1 MMLMNRQSEA
11 EKKIAELY
19 GDLTRRAG
27 SSPFGSCPVDL
38 TAAFLRMCLAQSCG
52 KCVPCRVG
60 LDRLQGLIEKILSG
74 EVASDKSGQE
84 TASPLAQIKE
94 CAQAIYDSAD
104 CAIGFEAAKL
114 VLDGLVAFNDDYVSH
129 VEKGVCTANFGSV
142 PCQTGCPAHVNIP
155 GYIACIAAGRYADA
169 VRVIRQTNP
178 FPAVCGLICE
188 HPCEKYCR
196 RNVVDD
202 AINIRGLKRYAVEK
216 AGDVP
221 APKCAP
227 KNGKTVGIVGGGP
240 AGLTAAYFLAL
251 RGFEV
256 TVYEKRPKLGGMLRY
271 GIPAYRLPDADLDR
285 DIDVILSTGVKVEFG
300 KTVGTDISFADFRKK
315 FDTVYIS
322 IGAHGAKKLGIEGED
337 AKGVLSAVELLGA
350 VGGAT
355 FGASGGPA
363 PLPKEL
369 ALAGKRVLVVGGGN
383 VAMDATRTSKR
394 LGAKSVTCV
403 YRRRIVDM
411 TALPE
416 EVAGAQAE
424 GCEVLQLMA
433 PVKVA
438 VKDGQVAGL
447 VVKPQISGAIKGGR
461 PAPVNADVPEETI
474 PCDIII
480 VAIGQDIDSKAFAAD
495 GVDVKRGALV
505 ASGAG
510 EVKAGGEKM
519 DGVFTG
525 GDCYT
530 GPATVIRAID
540 AGRVAAI
547 NIAATLVPSAQCLVP
562 SEIDPVEIPTA
573 PAGQRL
579 HWGRV
584 NMQERTADE
593 RKGDF
598 NLMEKCLTDEE
609 AKQECSRCLRCDH
622 CGMGAFRK
630 V

>member
-1 MMLMNRQSEA
+1 MMEMNRQSEA

-19 GDLTRRAG
+19 GDLNRRAG
-27 SSPFGSCPVDL
+27 ASPFGSCPVDL

-60 LDRLQGLIEKILSG
+60 LNRLVEILDQILDG
-74 EVASDKSGQE
+74 VAGVH
-84 TASPLAQIKE
+84 ALPLIKE
-94 CAQAIYDSAD
+94 TAQAIYDSAD
-104 CAIGFEAAKL
+104 CAIGFEAAKM
-114 VLDGLVAFNDDYVSH
+114 VLDGLVAFEDDYRSH
-129 VEKGVCTANFGSV
+129 IEKGVCTANFGSV

-155 GYIACIAAGRYADA
+155 GYIACIGAGRYADA

-202 AINIRGLKRYAVEK
+202 ALNIRGLKRYAVEK

-221 APKCAP
+221 APAGAP
-227 KNGKTVGIVGGGP
+227 KNCKTVGIIGGGP

-256 TVYEKRPKLGGMLRY
+256 TVYERRRKLGGMLRY

-285 DIDVILSTGVKVEFG
+285 DINVILSTGVKVEYGVEIG
-300 KTVGTDISFADFRKK
+300 KDLSFEDVRRK
-315 FDTVYIS
+315 FDAVYVT
-322 IGAHGAKKLGIEGED
+322 IGAHGAKRLGVEGED

-350 VGGAT
+350 VGEGERPD
-355 FGASGGPA
+355 F
-363 PLPKEL
+363 
-369 ALAGKRVLVVGGGN
+369 AGKRVVIVGGGN

-411 TALPE
+411 TALPD

-424 GCEVLQLMA
+424 GCEILQLMA
-433 PVKVA
+433 PVKIA
-438 VKDGQVAGL
+438 VENDQVTGL
-447 VVKPQISGAIKGGR
+447 VVKPQIAGAIKGGR
-461 PAPVNADVPEETI
+461 PSPVDSSAPETTI
-474 PCDIII
+474 PCDIVVI
-480 VAIGQDIDSKAFAAD
+480 AIGQDINSKPFAAA

-505 ASGAG
+505 ASAAG
-510 EVKAGGEKM
+510 EVTAGGEKLA
-519 DGVFTG
+519 GVFTG
-525 GDCYT
+525 GDCWS

-540 AGRVAAI
+540 AGGVAAN
-547 NIAATLVPSAQCLVP
+547 NISASLTSDVSCRT
-562 SEIDPVEIPTA
+562 SEIEAVEIPSA
-573 PAGQRL
+573 PADQRL

-584 NMQERTADE
+584 NMIERPADE

-609 AKQECSRCLRCDH
+609 AAQECSRCLRCDH
-622 CGMGAFRK
+622 FGCGAFRK

>member
-1 MMLMNRQSEA
+1 MEMNRQSEA
-11 EKKIAELY
+11 SKKIAELY
-19 GDLTRRAG
+19 GDLCRRAG
-27 SSPFGSCPVDL
+27 ASPFGSCPVDL

-60 LDRLQGLIEKILSG
+60 LDRLQGLIEKILAG
-74 EVASDKSGQE
+74 EGSMEDLTNVKA
-84 TASPLAQIKE
+84 
-94 CAQAIYDSAD
+94 CAQTIYDSAD

-114 VLDGLVAFNDDYVSH
+114 VLDGLAAFNDDYVAH
-129 VEKGVCTANFGSV
+129 VKTGVCTANFGSV

-155 GYIACIAAGRYADA
+155 GYVACVAAGRYADA
-169 VRVIRQTNP
+169 VRVIRQDNP
-178 FPAVCGLICE
+178 FPSVCGLICE

-221 APKCAP
+221 APKGAP
-227 KNGKTVGIVGGGP
+227 KNGKTVGVIGGGP

-251 RGFEV
+251 RGFGV
-256 TVYEKRPKLGGMLRY
+256 TVFEKRPKLGGMLRY

-285 DIDVILSTGVKVEFG
+285 DIDVILSTGVKVEYG
-300 KTVGTDISFADFRKK
+300 VTVGKDVSFDDLRKK
-315 FDTVYIS
+315 FDAVYVT
-322 IGAHGAKKLGIEGED
+322 IGAHGAKKLGVEGED

-350 VGGAT
+350 VGGT
-355 FGASGGPA
+355 TIGASGRPE
-363 PLPKEL
+363 PLPVDFT
-369 ALAGKRVLVVGGGN
+369 GKRVVIVGGGN

-403 YRRRIVDM
+403 YRRRIADM
-411 TALPE
+411 TALPD

-424 GCEVLQLMA
+424 GCEVVQLMA
-433 PVKVA
+433 PVKIA
-438 VKDGQVAGL
+438 VEGDRAVGL
-447 VVKPQISGAIKGGR
+447 VVKPQIAGAIKGGR
-461 PAPVNADVPEETI
+461 PSPVNANAPEETI
-474 PCDIII
+474 PADVI
-480 VAIGQDIDSKAFAAD
+480 VIAIGQDIDSKPFAAS

-505 ASGAG
+505 ATAAG
-510 EVKAGGEKM
+510 EVKAGGEKLA
-519 DGVFTG
+519 GVFAG

-540 AGRVAAI
+540 AGKVAAN
-547 NIAATLVPSAQCLVP
+547 NIAQYLGEDTRRKT
-562 SEIDPVEIPTA
+562 EDEVEIPFA

-584 NMQERTADE
+584 NMQERPADE
-593 RKGDF
+593 RKDDF
-598 NLMEKCLTDEE
+598 GLMEKCLTDEE
-609 AKQECSRCLRCDH
+609 AAQECSRCLRCDH
-622 CGMGAFRK
+622 CGFGAFRRN

>member
-1 MMLMNRQSEA
+1 MVNMNRQSEA

-60 LDRLQGLIEKILSG
+60 LDRLQGLVEKILAG
-74 EVASDKSGQE
+74 EGSTKD
-84 TASPLAQIKE
+84 LANVKA

-129 VEKGVCTANFGSV
+129 IEKGVCTANFGSV

-221 APKCAP
+221 VPKCAL

-285 DIDVILSTGVKVEFG
+285 DINVILSTGVKVESG
-300 KTVGTDISFADFRKK
+300 KTVGTDISFADFWKK

-322 IGAHGAKKLGIEGED
+322 IGAHGAKKLGIEGDD
-337 AKGVLSAVELLGA
+337 AKGVLSAVELLGSL
-350 VGGAT
+350 GGLESLEGLA
-355 FGASGGPA
+355 GSGG
-363 PLPKEL
+363 LG
-369 ALAGKRVLVVGGGN
+369 LAGKRVVVIGGGN

-394 LGAKSVTCV
+394 LGAASVTCV

-438 VKDGQVAGL
+438 TQGGQVTGL

-461 PAPVNADVPEETI
+461 PAPVNSAEPEQTI
-474 PCDIII
+474 PCDIIV

-495 GVDVKRGALV
+495 GVDAKRGALV

-519 DGVFTG
+519 EGVFTG

-540 AGRVAAI
+540 AGRCAAE
-547 NIAATLVPSAQCLVP
+547 NIAGLFDCSDCSDCSIA
-562 SEIDPVEIPTA
+562 DKVEIPNA

-584 NMQERTADE
+584 NMQERAAEE
-593 RKGDF
+593 RKDDF

-622 CGMGAFRK
+622 CGMGAFRR

>member
-1 MMLMNRQSEA
+1 MMLINRQTEA

-19 GDLTRRAG
+19 GDLNRRAG
-27 SSPFGSCPVDL
+27 ASPFGSCPVDL

-60 LDRLQGLIEKILSG
+60 LDRLQGLIERILAG
-74 EVASDKSGQE
+74 EGSLEDLSNVKA
-84 TASPLAQIKE
+84 

-188 HPCEKYCR
+188 HPCERYCR

-221 APKCAP
+221 VPKAAP

-251 RGFEV
+251 RGFAV

-300 KTVGTDISFADFRKK
+300 KTVGKDISFADFRKT
-315 FDTVYIS
+315 FDAVYIS

-350 VGGAT
+350 TG
-355 FGASGGPA
+355 SGERPDF
-363 PLPKEL
+363 K
-369 ALAGKRVLVVGGGN
+369 GKRVVIVGGGN
-383 VAMDATRTSKR
+383 VAMDATRTAKR
-394 LGAKSVTCV
+394 LGAASVTCV

-438 VKDGQVAGL
+438 VKDGTVAGL
-447 VVKPQISGAIKGGR
+447 VVKPQIAGAIKGGR
-461 PAPVNADVPEETI
+461 PAPVNSAAPEETI
-474 PCDIII
+474 PCDII
-480 VAIGQDIDSKAFAAD
+480 VAAIGQRVDDAGLDLKA
-495 GVDVKRGALV
+495 
-505 ASGAG
+505 
-510 EVKAGGEKM
+510 E
-519 DGVFTG
+519 GVFVG

-540 AGRVAAI
+540 AGRCAAE
-547 NIAATLVPSAQCLVP
+547 NIAARCLPSYVSRPSAD
-562 SEIDPVEIPTA
+562 IDPVEIPPA

-584 NMQERTADE
+584 NMQERPAEE

-598 NLMEKCLTDEE
+598 TLMEKCLTDEE
-609 AKQECSRCLRCDH
+609 AAQECSRCLRCDH
-622 CGMGAFRK
+622 CGMGAFRASR

>member
-1 MMLMNRQSEA
+1 MMLMNKRSEA
-11 EKKIAELY
+11 ERKIAELY
-19 GDLTRRAG
+19 GDLCRRAG
-27 SSPFGSCPVDL
+27 ASPFGSCPVDL

-60 LDRLQGLIEKILSG
+60 LDRLQGLFERILAG
-74 EVASDKSGQE
+74 EGTKGDLETLRAS
-84 TASPLAQIKE
+84 
-94 CAQAIYDSAD
+94 AQAIYDSAD

-114 VLDGLVAFNDDYVSH
+114 VLDGLTAFNDDYVSH

-188 HPCEKYCR
+188 HPCETYCR

-221 APKCAP
+221 APQGAP
-227 KNGKTVGIVGGGP
+227 KNGKTVGVVGGGP

-251 RGFEV
+251 AGFDV

-285 DIDVILSTGVKVEFG
+285 DIGVILSTGVKVEFG
-300 KTVGTDISFADFRKK
+300 KTVGADISFADFRKA
-315 FDTVYIS
+315 FDAVYVS

-350 VGGAT
+350 TG
-355 FGASGGPA
+355 SGERPDFS
-363 PLPKEL
+363 
-369 ALAGKRVLVVGGGN
+369 GKRVVVVGGGN

-394 LGAKSVTCV
+394 LGAASVTCV

-424 GCEVLQLMA
+424 GCEIMQLKA
-433 PVKVA
+433 PVRVA
-438 VKDGQVAGL
+438 VKDGEVVGL
-447 VVKPQISGAIKGGR
+447 VVKPQIAGAIRGGR
-461 PAPVNADVPEETI
+461 PSPVEADVPEETI
-474 PCDIII
+474 PCDVI
-480 VAIGQDIDSKAFAAD
+480 VGAIGQK
-495 GVDVKRGALV
+495 VDATGLDLEA
-505 ASGAG
+505 
-510 EVKAGGEKM
+510 E
-519 DGVFTG
+519 GVFVG

-540 AGRVAAI
+540 AGRVAAV
-547 NIAATLVPSAQCLVP
+547 NIAEWCGANGQDARSTNGGTNGQDARSTVGGARAACGTGVS
-562 SEIDPVEIPTA
+562 PVQDIEIPAA

-584 NMQERTADE
+584 NMQERAADE

-609 AKQECSRCLRCDH
+609 ARQECSRCLRCDH
-622 CGMGAFRK
+622 CGYGAFRASR

>member
-1 MMLMNRQSEA
+1 MMEINRQSEA

-27 SSPFGSCPVDL
+27 ASPFGSCPVDF

-60 LDRLQGLIEKILSG
+60 LSRLVEMLEGILDGAGSAADIDLIR
-74 EVASDKSGQE
+74 E
-84 TASPLAQIKE
+84 TAR
-94 CAQAIYDSAD
+94 AIYDSAD
-104 CAIGFEAAKL
+104 CAIGFEAAKM
-114 VLDGLVAFNDDYVSH
+114 VLGGLAAFEDDYRSH
-129 VEKGVCTANFGSV
+129 IEKGVCTAKFGSV

-155 GYIACIAAGRYADA
+155 GYIACIKAGRYADA

-227 KNGKTVGIVGGGP
+227 KNGKTVGIIGGGP
-240 AGLTAAYFLAL
+240 AGLTAAYFLVL
-251 RGFEV
+251 RGFGV
-256 TVYEKRPKLGGMLRY
+256 AVYEKRPKLGGMLRY

-285 DIDVILSTGVKVEFG
+285 DINVILSTGVKVEFG
-300 KTVGTDISFADFRKK
+300 KTVGKDISFADFRKK
-315 FDTVYIS
+315 FDAVYIS
-322 IGAHGAKKLGIEGED
+322 IGAHGAKNLGIEGDD

-350 VGGAT
+350 TG
-355 FGASGGPA
+355 SGERPDF
-363 PLPKEL
+363 K
-369 ALAGKRVLVVGGGN
+369 GKRVVIVGGGN
-383 VAMDATRTSKR
+383 VAMDATRTAKR
-394 LGAKSVTCV
+394 LGAASVTCV

-424 GCEVLQLMA
+424 GCEVLQLMS
-433 PVKVA
+433 PVRVE
-438 VKDGQVAGL
+438 VKDGAVAGL
-447 VVKPQISGAIKGGR
+447 VVKPQIAGAIKGGR
-461 PAPVNADVPEETI
+461 PSPVNSAEPEETI
-474 PCDIII
+474 PCDII
-480 VAIGQDIDSKAFAAD
+480 VAAIGQRVDDTGLDLKA
-495 GVDVKRGALV
+495 
-505 ASGAG
+505 
-510 EVKAGGEKM
+510 E
-519 DGVFTG
+519 GVFVG

-540 AGRVAAI
+540 AGRCAAE
-547 NIAATLVPSAQCLVP
+547 NISESLLGSVGLVSGIG
-562 SEIDPVEIPTA
+562 IDPVEIPSA

-584 NMQERTADE
+584 NMQERTAEE

-598 NLMEKCLTDEE
+598 NLMEKCLTDAE
-609 AKQECSRCLRCDH
+609 AAQECSRCLRCDH
-622 CGMGAFRK
+622 CGFGAFRK
-630 V
+630 

>member
-1 MMLMNRQSEA
+1 MSCAMTMMQISRQGEA

-19 GDLTRRAG
+19 GDLNRRAG
-27 SSPFGSCPVDL
+27 ASPFGSCPVDL

-60 LDRLQGLIEKILSG
+60 LGRLVEMLERVLDDAGSAADIDLIR
-74 EVASDKSGQE
+74 E
-84 TASPLAQIKE
+84 T
-94 CAQAIYDSAD
+94 AQAIYDSAD
-104 CAIGFEAAKL
+104 CAIGFEAARM
-114 VLDGLVAFNDDYVSH
+114 VLDGLAAFGDDYRSH
-129 VEKGVCTANFGSV
+129 VEKGICTAKFGSV

-155 GYIACIAAGRYADA
+155 GYIACIGAGRYADA

-221 APKCAP
+221 APKASP
-227 KNGKTVGIVGGGP
+227 KNGKTVGIIGGGP
-240 AGLTAAYFLAL
+240 AGLTAAYYLAL
-251 RGFEV
+251 KGFEV

-300 KTVGTDISFADFRKK
+300 TIVGKDISFADFRKA
-315 FDTVYIS
+315 FDAVYIS

-337 AKGVLSAVELLGA
+337 AKGVLSAVELLGQT
-350 VGGAT
+350 G
-355 FGASGGPA
+355 SGERPDFS
-363 PLPKEL
+363 
-369 ALAGKRVLVVGGGN
+369 GKRVIIVGGGN
-383 VAMDATRTSKR
+383 VAMDATRTARR
-394 LGAKSVTCV
+394 LGAASVTCV
-403 YRRRIVDM
+403 YRRRIADM

-438 VKDGQVAGL
+438 TQDGQVAGL
-447 VVKPQISGAIKGGR
+447 VVKPQIAGLIKGGR
-461 PAPVNADVPEETI
+461 PAPVNSSEPEQTI
-474 PCDIII
+474 PCDII
-480 VAIGQDIDSKAFAAD
+480 VAAIGQRVDDTGLDLKA
-495 GVDVKRGALV
+495 
-505 ASGAG
+505 
-510 EVKAGGEKM
+510 E
-519 DGVFTG
+519 GVFVG

-540 AGRVAAI
+540 AGRVAAE
-547 NIAATLVPSAQCLVP
+547 NIAASCLPSYVSRPSAD
-562 SEIDPVEIPTA
+562 IDPVEIPPA

-584 NMQERTADE
+584 NMQERAAEE

-609 AKQECSRCLRCDH
+609 AAQECSRCLRCDH
-622 CGMGAFRK
+622 CGFGAFRK
-630 V
+630 

>member
-1 MMLMNRQSEA
+1 MVNMNRQSEA

-60 LDRLQGLIEKILSG
+60 LDRLQGLIERILSG
-74 EVASDKSGQE
+74 EGSAEDLATVKS
-84 TASPLAQIKE
+84 

-251 RGFEV
+251 KGFEV

-300 KTVGTDISFADFRKK
+300 KTVGKDISFADFRKK
-315 FDTVYIS
+315 FDAVYIS

-337 AKGVLSAVELLGA
+337 AKGVLSAVELLGQT
-350 VGGAT
+350 G
-355 FGASGGPA
+355 SGERPDF
-363 PLPKEL
+363 K
-369 ALAGKRVLVVGGGN
+369 GKRVVIVGGGN

-394 LGAKSVTCV
+394 LGAASVTCV

-438 VKDGQVAGL
+438 VKDGAVAGL
-447 VVKPQISGAIKGGR
+447 VVKPQIAGAIKGGR
-461 PAPVNADVPEETI
+461 PAPVNSSDPEETI
-474 PCDIII
+474 PCDIIV

-495 GVDVKRGALV
+495 GIDVKRGALV

-510 EVKAGGEKM
+510 EVKAGGEKL

-540 AGRVAAI
+540 AGGVAAS
-547 NIAATLVPSAQCLVP
+547 NIVRLFGCSDCSIGEKV
-562 SEIDPVEIPTA
+562 DPVEIPAA

-584 NMQERTADE
+584 NMQERAADE
-593 RKGDF
+593 RKDDF

-609 AKQECSRCLRCDH
+609 AVQECSRCLRCDH
-622 CGMGAFRK
+622 CGMGAFRM
-630 V
+630 

>member
-1 MMLMNRQSEA
+1 MMEINRQSEA

-19 GDLTRRAG
+19 GDLNRRAG
-27 SSPFGSCPVDL
+27 ASPFGSCPVEL

-60 LDRLQGLIEKILSG
+60 LSRLVEILERVLDGAGSAADFDLIR
-74 EVASDKSGQE
+74 E
-84 TASPLAQIKE
+84 T
-94 CAQAIYDSAD
+94 AQAIYDSAD
-104 CAIGFEAAKL
+104 CAIGFEAAKM
-114 VLDGLVAFNDDYVSH
+114 VLDGFAAFEDDYKSH
-129 VEKGVCTANFGSV
+129 IEKGVCTAKFGSV
-142 PCQTGCPAHVNIP
+142 PCQMGCPAHVNIP
-155 GYIACIAAGRYADA
+155 GYIACIGAGRYADA

-221 APKCAP
+221 APKAFP
-227 KNGKTVGIVGGGP
+227 KNGKTVGVIGGGP

-285 DIDVILSTGVKVEFG
+285 DINVILSTGVKVEFG
-300 KTVGTDISFADFRKK
+300 TTVGTDISFADFRKK
-315 FDTVYIS
+315 FDAVYIS

-350 VGGAT
+350 TGEGERPDFT
-355 FGASGGPA
+355 
-363 PLPKEL
+363 
-369 ALAGKRVLVVGGGN
+369 GKRVVIVGGGN
-383 VAMDATRTSKR
+383 VAMDATRTAKR

-433 PVKVA
+433 PVRVA
-438 VKDGQVAGL
+438 VKDGAVAGL
-447 VVKPQISGAIKGGR
+447 VVKPQIAGAIKGGR
-461 PAPVNADVPEETI
+461 PSPVNSAKPEQTI
-474 PCDIII
+474 PCDII
-480 VAIGQDIDSKAFAAD
+480 VAAIGQRVDDTGLDLKA
-495 GVDVKRGALV
+495 
-505 ASGAG
+505 
-510 EVKAGGEKM
+510 E
-519 DGVFTG
+519 GVFVG

-540 AGRVAAI
+540 AGRVAAE
-547 NIAATLVPSAQCLVP
+547 NISEGLLGSAGSV
-562 SEIDPVEIPTA
+562 SGAGVDPVDIPPA
-573 PAGQRL
+573 SAGQRL

-584 NMQERTADE
+584 NMLERPAEE

-598 NLMEKCLTDEE
+598 NLMEKCLTDDE
-609 AKQECSRCLRCDH
+609 AAQECSRCLRCDH
-622 CGMGAFRK
+622 CGFGAFRR
-630 V
+630 

>member
-1 MMLMNRQSEA
+1 MMEMNRQSEA
-11 EKKIAELY
+11 SKKVAELY
-19 GDLTRRAG
+19 GDLCRRAG
-27 SSPFGSCPVDL
+27 ASPFGSCPVDL

-74 EVASDKSGQE
+74 EGAMED
-84 TASPLAQIKE
+84 LANVKA

-129 VEKGVCTANFGSV
+129 VEKGVCTTNFASV

-155 GYIACIAAGRYADA
+155 GYVACIGAGRYADA
-169 VRVIRQTNP
+169 VRVIRQDNP

-188 HPCEKYCR
+188 HPCERYCR
-196 RNVVDD
+196 RNTVDD

-221 APKCAP
+221 PPASAP
-227 KNGKTVGIVGGGP
+227 KNGKTVGVIGGGP

-251 RGFEV
+251 RGFDV
-256 TVYEKRPKLGGMLRY
+256 TVFEKRPKLGGMLRY

-285 DIDVILSTGVKVEFG
+285 DVNAILSTGVKVEFG
-300 KTVGTDISFADFRKK
+300 VTVGKDVSFEDLRKK
-315 FDTVYIS
+315 FDAVYVS
-322 IGAHGAKKLGIEGED
+322 IGAHGAKKLGVEGED
-337 AKGVLSAVELLGA
+337 AKGVLSAVELLGQT
-350 VGGAT
+350 G
-355 FGASGGPA
+355 SGERPDFT
-363 PLPKEL
+363 
-369 ALAGKRVLVVGGGN
+369 GKRVVIVGGGN

-411 TALPE
+411 TALPD

-424 GCEVLQLMA
+424 GCEVMQLMA
-433 PVKVA
+433 PVRIA
-438 VKDGQVAGL
+438 VKDGQAVGL
-447 VVKPQISGAIKGGR
+447 VVKPQIAGPIKGGR
-461 PAPVNADVPEETI
+461 PSPVNASAPEETI
-474 PCDIII
+474 PADVI
-480 VAIGQDIDSKAFAAD
+480 VIAIGQDIDSKPFAEA
-495 GVDVKRGALV
+495 GVDTKRGALL
-505 ASGAG
+505 ASAAG
-510 EVKAGGEKM
+510 EVKAGGQKLA
-519 DGVFTG
+519 GVFTG

-540 AGRVAAI
+540 AGKVAAN
-547 NIAATLVPSAQCLVP
+547 NIADSLGVTVDVA
-562 SEIDPVEIPTA
+562 ERIEIPSA

-579 HWGRV
+579 NWGRV
-584 NMQERTADE
+584 NMQERPADE

-609 AKQECSRCLRCDH
+609 AAQECSRCLRCDH
-622 CGMGAFRK
+622 CGMGAFRR

>member
-1 MMLMNRQSEA
+1 MMLMNKRSEA
-11 EKKIAELY
+11 ERKIAELY
-19 GDLTRRAG
+19 GDLCRRAG
-27 SSPFGSCPVDL
+27 ASPFGSCPVDL

-60 LDRLQGLIEKILSG
+60 LDRLQGLFERILAG
-74 EVASDKSGQE
+74 EGTKGDLE
-84 TASPLAQIKE
+84 TLRA

-114 VLDGLVAFNDDYVSH
+114 VLDGLTAFNDDYVSH

-178 FPAVCGLICE
+178 FPAVCGLLCE
-188 HPCEKYCR
+188 HPCETYCR

-221 APKCAP
+221 APQGAP
-227 KNGKTVGIVGGGP
+227 KNGKTVGVVGGGP

-251 RGFEV
+251 AGFDV

-285 DIDVILSTGVKVEFG
+285 DIGVILSTGVKVELG
-300 KTVGTDISFADFRKK
+300 KAVGADISFADFRKA
-315 FDTVYIS
+315 FDAVYVS

-350 VGGAT
+350 TG
-355 FGASGGPA
+355 SGERPDFS
-363 PLPKEL
+363 
-369 ALAGKRVLVVGGGN
+369 GKRVVVVGGGN

-394 LGAKSVTCV
+394 LGAASVTCV

-424 GCEVLQLMA
+424 GCEVMQLMA
-433 PVKVA
+433 PVRVA
-438 VKDGQVAGL
+438 VKDGEVAGL
-447 VVKPQISGAIKGGR
+447 VVKPQIAGAIRGGR
-461 PAPVNADVPEETI
+461 PSPVDADVPEVTI
-474 PCDIII
+474 PCDVIV
-480 VAIGQDIDSKAFAAD
+480 VAIGQDIDSKACAAD

-510 EVKAGGEKM
+510 EVMAGGEKL

-540 AGRVAAI
+540 AGRVAAV
-547 NIAATLVPSAQCLVP
+547 NIAEWCGANGQDARSTDGGARAACGTGVS
-562 SEIDPVEIPTA
+562 PVQDIEIPAA

-584 NMQERTADE
+584 NMQERAAEE

-609 AKQECSRCLRCDH
+609 ARQECSRCLRCDH
-622 CGMGAFRK
+622 CGYGAFK
-630 V
+630 K

>member
-1 MMLMNRQSEA
+1 MLEINRQSEA

-19 GDLTRRAG
+19 GDLNRRAG
-27 SSPFGSCPVDL
+27 ASPFGSCPVEL
-38 TAAFLRMCLAQSCG
+38 SAAFLRMCLAQSCG

-60 LDRLQGLIEKILSG
+60 LSRLVEILERVLDGAGSAADLGLIR
-74 EVASDKSGQE
+74 E
-84 TASPLAQIKE
+84 T
-94 CAQAIYDSAD
+94 AQAIYDSAD
-104 CAIGFEAAKL
+104 CAIGFEAAKM
-114 VLDGLVAFNDDYVSH
+114 VLDGFAAFEDDYKSH
-129 VEKGVCTANFGSV
+129 IEKGVCTAKFGSV

-155 GYIACIAAGRYADA
+155 GYIACIAAERYADA
-169 VRVIRQTNP
+169 VRIIRQTNP

-227 KNGKTVGIVGGGP
+227 KNGKTVGIIGGGP
-240 AGLTAAYFLAL
+240 AGLAAAYFLAL
-251 RGFEV
+251 RGFVV

-315 FDTVYIS
+315 FDAVYIS
-322 IGAHGAKKLGIEGED
+322 IGAHGAKKLGVEGED
-337 AKGVLSAVELLGA
+337 AKGVLSAVELLGST
-350 VGGAT
+350 G
-355 FGASGGPA
+355 SGERPDFS
-363 PLPKEL
+363 
-369 ALAGKRVLVVGGGN
+369 GKRVVIVGGGN
-383 VAMDATRTSKR
+383 VAMDATRTAKR

-438 VKDGQVAGL
+438 AKDGAVAGL
-447 VVKPQISGAIKGGR
+447 VVRPQIAGAIKGGR
-461 PAPVNADVPEETI
+461 PAPVNSAAPEETI
-474 PCDIII
+474 PCDII
-480 VAIGQDIDSKAFAAD
+480 VAAIGQRVDDTGLDLKA
-495 GVDVKRGALV
+495 
-505 ASGAG
+505 
-510 EVKAGGEKM
+510 E
-519 DGVFTG
+519 GVFVG

-562 SEIDPVEIPTA
+562 SEIDPVEIPNA

-584 NMQERTADE
+584 NMQERAAEE

-609 AKQECSRCLRCDH
+609 ARQECSRCLRCDH
-622 CGMGAFRK
+622 CGYGAFRM
-630 V
+630 

>member
-1 MMLMNRQSEA
+1 MMVMNRQSEA

-19 GDLTRRAG
+19 GDLARRAG

-60 LDRLQGLIEKILSG
+60 LDRLQGLVEKILAG
-74 EVASDKSGQE
+74 EGSMED
-84 TASPLAQIKE
+84 LANVKA
-94 CAQAIYDSAD
+94 CAQSIYDSAD

-216 AGDVP
+216 AGGVP

-251 RGFEV
+251 RGFAV

-300 KTVGTDISFADFRKK
+300 KTVGEDISFADFRKK
-315 FDTVYIS
+315 FDAVYIS

-337 AKGVLSAVELLGA
+337 AKGVLSAVELLGQT
-350 VGGAT
+350 G
-355 FGASGGPA
+355 SGERPDF
-363 PLPKEL
+363 K
-369 ALAGKRVLVVGGGN
+369 GKRVVIVGGGN

-394 LGAKSVTCV
+394 LGAASVTCV

-438 VKDGQVAGL
+438 VKDGAVAGL

-461 PAPVNADVPEETI
+461 PAPVNSSEPEQTI

-510 EVKAGGEKM
+510 EVKAGGEKLA
-519 DGVFTG
+519 GVFTG

-540 AGRVAAI
+540 AGRVAAE
-547 NIAATLVPSAQCLVP
+547 NIGGPWTG
-562 SEIDPVEIPTA
+562 DPVEIPSA

-584 NMQERTADE
+584 NMQERAAEE
-593 RKGDF
+593 RKDDF

-609 AKQECSRCLRCDH
+609 AAQECSRCLRCDH

-630 V
+630 

>member
-1 MMLMNRQSEA
+1 MMEICRQSEA

-19 GDLTRRAG
+19 GDLNRRAG
-27 SSPFGSCPVDL
+27 ASPFGSCPVDL

-60 LDRLQGLIEKILSG
+60 LSRLVEILERVLDGAGSAADLDLIR
-74 EVASDKSGQE
+74 E
-84 TASPLAQIKE
+84 T
-94 CAQAIYDSAD
+94 AQAIYDSAD
-104 CAIGFEAAKL
+104 CAIGFEAARL
-114 VLDGLVAFNDDYVSH
+114 VLGGFAAFEDDYKSH
-129 VEKGVCTANFGSV
+129 IEKGVCTAKFGSV

-155 GYIACIAAGRYADA
+155 GYIACIGAGRYADA

-196 RNVVDD
+196 RNTVDD

-221 APKCAP
+221 APKAAP

-256 TVYEKRPKLGGMLRY
+256 TVCEKRPKLGGMLRY

-285 DIDVILSTGVKVEFG
+285 DINVILSTGVKVEFG
-300 KTVGTDISFADFRKK
+300 TAVGKDVSFEDFRKR
-315 FDTVYIS
+315 FDAVYVS

-337 AKGVLSAVELLGA
+337 AKGVLSAVELLGQT
-350 VGGAT
+350 G
-355 FGASGGPA
+355 SGERPDFR
-363 PLPKEL
+363 
-369 ALAGKRVLVVGGGN
+369 GKRVVVVGGGN
-383 VAMDATRTSKR
+383 VAMDATRTAKR

-433 PVKVA
+433 PVRVA
-438 VKDGQVAGL
+438 VKDGQVTGL
-447 VVKPQISGAIKGGR
+447 VVKPQIAGAIKGGR
-461 PAPVNADVPEETI
+461 PAPVNSAAPEQSI
-474 PCDIII
+474 PCDII
-480 VAIGQDIDSKAFAAD
+480 VASIGQRVDDEGLDLKA
-495 GVDVKRGALV
+495 
-505 ASGAG
+505 
-510 EVKAGGEKM
+510 E
-519 DGVFTG
+519 GVFVG
-525 GDCYT
+525 GDCHT

-540 AGRVAAI
+540 AGRVAAV
-547 NIAATLVPSAQCLVP
+547 NICATLTQDERLETGDSVA
-562 SEIDPVEIPTA
+562 IPPA
-573 PAGQRL
+573 SAGQRL

-584 NMQERTADE
+584 NMQERAAEE

-598 NLMEKCLTDEE
+598 DLMEKCLTDEE
-609 AKQECSRCLRCDH
+609 AAQECSRCLRCDH
-622 CGMGAFRK
+622 CGFGAFRK
-630 V
+630 

>member
-1 MMLMNRQSEA
+1 MMLINRQSEA

-19 GDLTRRAG
+19 GDLNRRAG
-27 SSPFGSCPVDL
+27 ASPFGSCPVDL

-74 EVASDKSGQE
+74 EVASSKSGE
-84 TASPLAQIKE
+84 DAASPLAQVKK

-114 VLDGLVAFNDDYVSH
+114 VLDGLVAFEDDYKSH
-129 VEKGVCTANFGSV
+129 IEKGVCTANFGSV

-155 GYIACIAAGRYADA
+155 GYIACIGAGRYADA

-188 HPCEKYCR
+188 HPCERYCR

-221 APKCAP
+221 APKAAP

-251 RGFEV
+251 KGFEV

-300 KTVGTDISFADFRKK
+300 KTVGKDISFADFRKK
-315 FDTVYIS
+315 FDAVYIS

-337 AKGVLSAVELLGA
+337 AKGVLSAVELLGSL
-350 VGGAT
+350 GGLEGLEGLG
-355 FGASGGPA
+355 F
-363 PLPKEL
+363 
-369 ALAGKRVLVVGGGN
+369 AGKRVVVVGGGN
-383 VAMDATRTSKR
+383 VAMDVTRTSMR

-424 GCEVLQLMA
+424 GCEIVQLKS

-438 VKDGQVAGL
+438 VENGKVVGL
-447 VVKPQISGAIKGGR
+447 VVKPQIAGAIKGGR
-461 PAPVNADVPEETI
+461 PAPVNANAPEETI
-474 PCDIII
+474 PCDI
-480 VAIGQDIDSKAFAAD
+480 VVAAIGQRIDDAGLDLKA
-495 GVDVKRGALV
+495 
-505 ASGAG
+505 
-510 EVKAGGEKM
+510 E
-519 DGVFTG
+519 GVFVG
-525 GDCYT
+525 GDCHT

-540 AGRVAAI
+540 AGRVAAE
-547 NIAATLVPSAQCLVP
+547 NIAATCLPSYVSRPSAD
-562 SEIDPVEIPTA
+562 IDPVDIPAA

-584 NMQERTADE
+584 NMQERTAEE

-609 AKQECSRCLRCDH
+609 AAQECGRCLRCDH
-622 CGMGAFRK
+622 CGMGAFRRG
-630 V
+630 

>member
-1 MMLMNRQSEA
+1 MMEMNRQSEA
-11 EKKIAELY
+11 SKKVAELY
-19 GDLTRRAG
+19 GDLCRRAG
-27 SSPFGSCPVDL
+27 ASPFGSCPVDL

-74 EVASDKSGQE
+74 EGAMED
-84 TASPLAQIKE
+84 LANVKA

-129 VEKGVCTANFGSV
+129 VEKGVCTTNFASV

-155 GYIACIAAGRYADA
+155 GYVACIGAGRYADA
-169 VRVIRQTNP
+169 VRVIRQDNP

-188 HPCEKYCR
+188 HPCERYCR
-196 RNVVDD
+196 RNTVDD

-221 APKCAP
+221 PPASAP
-227 KNGKTVGIVGGGP
+227 KNGKTVGVIGGGP

-251 RGFEV
+251 RGFDV
-256 TVYEKRPKLGGMLRY
+256 TVFEKRPKLGGMLRY

-285 DIDVILSTGVKVEFG
+285 DVNVILSTGVKVEFG
-300 KTVGTDISFADFRKK
+300 VTVGKDVSFEDLRKK
-315 FDTVYIS
+315 FDAVYVS
-322 IGAHGAKKLGIEGED
+322 IGAHGAKKLGVEGED
-337 AKGVLSAVELLGA
+337 AKGVLSAVELLGQT
-350 VGGAT
+350 G
-355 FGASGGPA
+355 SGERPDFT
-363 PLPKEL
+363 
-369 ALAGKRVLVVGGGN
+369 GKRVVIVGGGN

-411 TALPE
+411 TALPD

-424 GCEVLQLMA
+424 GCEVMQLMA
-433 PVKVA
+433 PVRIA
-438 VKDGQVAGL
+438 VKDGQAVGL
-447 VVKPQISGAIKGGR
+447 VVKPQIAGPIKGGR
-461 PAPVNADVPEETI
+461 PSPVNASAPEETI
-474 PCDIII
+474 PADVI
-480 VAIGQDIDSKAFAAD
+480 VIAIGQDIDSKPFAEA
-495 GVDVKRGALV
+495 GVDTKRGALL
-505 ASGAG
+505 ASAAG
-510 EVKAGGEKM
+510 EVKAGGQKLA
-519 DGVFTG
+519 GVFTG

-540 AGRVAAI
+540 AGKVAAM
-547 NIAATLVPSAQCLVP
+547 NIAQSLGEDARRKT
-562 SEIDPVEIPTA
+562 EDEVEIPSA

-579 HWGRV
+579 NWGRV
-584 NMQERTADE
+584 NMQERPADE

-609 AKQECSRCLRCDH
+609 AAQECSRCLRCDH
-622 CGMGAFRK
+622 CGMGAFRR

>member
-1 MMLMNRQSEA
+1 MEMHEQGAAS
-11 EKKIAELY
+11 KKVAELY

-27 SSPFGSCPVDL
+27 ASSFGSCPVDL
-38 TAAFLRMCLAQSCG
+38 TAAFVRLCLAQSCG
-52 KCVPCRVG
+52 KCVPCRIG
-60 LDRLQGLIEKILSG
+60 LDRLVGILDKILSG
-74 EVASDKSGQE
+74 EASMED
-84 TASPLAQIKE
+84 LALLRHL
-94 CAQAIYDSAD
+94 AFSIYDSAD

-114 VLDGLVAFNDDYVSH
+114 VLDGLTAFNDDYVSH
-129 VEKGVCTANFGSV
+129 VEKGVCTVNFGSV

-155 GYIACIAAGRYADA
+155 GYVACIGAGRFADA
-169 VRVIRQTNP
+169 VRVIRRDNP
-178 FPAVCGLICE
+178 FPGVCGLICE

-221 APKCAP
+221 APAGAP
-227 KNGKTVGIVGGGP
+227 KNGKTVGVIGGGP

-251 RGFEV
+251 KGFDV
-256 TVYEKRPKLGGMLRY
+256 TVFEKRRQLGGMLRY

-285 DIDVILSTGVKVEFG
+285 DINVILSTGVKVEYG
-300 KTVGTDISFADFRKK
+300 VTVGKDVSFEDFRRK
-315 FDTVYIS
+315 FDAVYVT

-350 VGGAT
+350 VGGT
-355 FGASGGPA
+355 TIGTSGGPA

-369 ALAGKRVLVVGGGN
+369 DLSGKRVVIVGGGN

-411 TALPE
+411 TALPD

-424 GCEVLQLMA
+424 GCEVMQLMA

-438 VKDGQVAGL
+438 VEGDRAVGL

-461 PAPVNADVPEETI
+461 PAPLNSSAPEETI
-474 PCDIII
+474 PCDVIV
-480 VAIGQDIDSKAFAAD
+480 VAIGQDIDSKPFAAA

-505 ASGAG
+505 ASAAG
-510 EVKAGGEKM
+510 EVKAGGEKLA
-519 DGVFTG
+519 GVFTG
-525 GDCYT
+525 GDCWS

-540 AGRVAAI
+540 AGKVAAS
-547 NIAATLVPSAQCLVP
+547 NIAEFLVPGAGCLVP
-562 SEIDPVEIPTA
+562 GEKIEIPAA

-584 NMQERTADE
+584 NMVERPADE
-593 RKGDF
+593 RKDDF
-598 NLMEKCLTDEE
+598 KLMEKCLTDEE
-609 AKQECSRCLRCDH
+609 AAQECSRCLRCDH
-622 CGMGAFRK
+622 FGCGSFKRN
-630 V
+630 

>member
-1 MMLMNRQSEA
+1 MMEMNRQSEA
-11 EKKIAELY
+11 SKKVAELY
-19 GDLTRRAG
+19 GDLCRRAG
-27 SSPFGSCPVDL
+27 ASPFGSCPVDL

-74 EVASDKSGQE
+74 EGAMED
-84 TASPLAQIKE
+84 LANVKA

-129 VEKGVCTANFGSV
+129 VEKGVCTANFASV

-155 GYIACIAAGRYADA
+155 GYVACIGAGRYADA
-169 VRVIRQTNP
+169 VRVIRQDNP

-188 HPCEKYCR
+188 HPCERYCR
-196 RNVVDD
+196 RNTVDD

-221 APKCAP
+221 PPASAP
-227 KNGKTVGIVGGGP
+227 KNGKTVGVIGGGP

-251 RGFEV
+251 RGFDV
-256 TVYEKRPKLGGMLRY
+256 TVFEKRPKLGGMLRY

-285 DIDVILSTGVKVEFG
+285 DVNVILSTGVKVEFG
-300 KTVGTDISFADFRKK
+300 VTVGKDVSFEDLRKK
-315 FDTVYIS
+315 FDAVYVS
-322 IGAHGAKKLGIEGED
+322 IGAHGAKKLGVEGED
-337 AKGVLSAVELLGA
+337 AKGVLSAVELLGQT
-350 VGGAT
+350 G
-355 FGASGGPA
+355 SGERPDFTD
-363 PLPKEL
+363 
-369 ALAGKRVLVVGGGN
+369 KRVVIVGGGN

-411 TALPE
+411 TALPD

-424 GCEVLQLMA
+424 GCEVMQLMA
-433 PVKVA
+433 PVRIA
-438 VKDGQVAGL
+438 VKDGQAVGL
-447 VVKPQISGAIKGGR
+447 VVKPQIAGPIKGGR
-461 PAPVNADVPEETI
+461 PSPVNASAPEETI
-474 PCDIII
+474 PADVI
-480 VAIGQDIDSKAFAAD
+480 VIAIGQDIDSKPFAEA
-495 GVDVKRGALV
+495 GVDTKRGALL
-505 ASGAG
+505 ASAAG
-510 EVKAGGEKM
+510 EVKVGGQKLA
-519 DGVFTG
+519 GVFTG

-540 AGRVAAI
+540 AGKVAAN
-547 NIAATLVPSAQCLVP
+547 NIADSLGVTVDVA
-562 SEIDPVEIPTA
+562 ERIEIPSA

-579 HWGRV
+579 NWGRV
-584 NMQERTADE
+584 NMQERPSDE

-609 AKQECSRCLRCDH
+609 AAQECSRCLRCDH
-622 CGMGAFRK
+622 CGFGAFRK
-630 V
+630 NV